1 MKSNLVTMLTE
12 IQEEIPAEDITIIIS
27 TFGNRLKDQER
38 TRTKKWFGDAQEAVP
53 PGVTS
58 QQMLIPNEKVGSFIG
73 IAGRAIKKL
82 ESETNCKIEKLWKTT
97 SHTHFMITGRI
108 QNIEKAISPMQE
120 IILRKSEGTKIKFDF
135 EFEGMESPVVIAMI
149 NNGDIRGAISNSL
162 SRANDRLFIIS
173 PSSDSFLKKALQ
185 ENKIIERDVLMLLE
199 SSQQPSTKYSF
210 PSKQEPQESQ
220 IPGHYRWNHSF
231 ERTRTVQETRH
242 SSSSSSWVD
251 LDFSD
256 SEEEHF
262 NDLVSN
268 YLFDEEVPDMLTRKE
283 IEENFGTVQNFML
296 SYGLKPY
303 KIEDCEEAA
312 SISRALKENQGDY

>member
-38 TRTKKWFGDAQEAVP
+38 TRTKKWFADAQEAVP

-73 IAGRAIKKL
+73 IAGRAVKKL

-185 ENKIIERDVLMLLE
+185 ENPRKRKRTREEGIIERVTFRAKALVVLILLCI
-199 SSQQPSTKYSF
+199 K
-210 PSKQEPQESQ
+210 
-220 IPGHYRWNHSF
+220 
-231 ERTRTVQETRH
+231 
-242 SSSSSSWVD
+242 
-251 LDFSD
+251 
-256 SEEEHF
+256 
-262 NDLVSN
+262 
-268 YLFDEEVPDMLTRKE
+268 
-283 IEENFGTVQNFML
+283 
-296 SYGLKPY
+296 
-303 KIEDCEEAA
+303 
-312 SISRALKENQGDY
+312 